1 MADPVLV
8 LGATGTQGGAIAR
21 ELLAAQI
28 TVHALVRNPLSDRA
42 QVLSAAGASLVE
54 GDLRD
59 TASMTRA
66 FADVEA
72 VYAITTPFEHGADE
86 ELKQGQNIAAAAH
99 EAGLP
104 WLILASVAAAD
115 RAPVPHFRSK
125 ARIEQQLMDTDIP
138 WTVVAPSYFYENV
151 LGARTAIP
159 AGRGSEKQSRARAA
173 IRDGR
178 LPIAL
183 PSNKP
188 LHQVALA
195 NLGALV
201 VAILRRREEHLGARV
216 EVAADAPTP
225 EAMASAIGVRYERIP
240 LAELRHGSEDLA
252 AMYEFLA
259 CEGYGIDTTALR
271 DRYPEVSW
279 TSFADWAG
287 NIDWRQP
294 LMPDPR
300 RT

>member
-138 WTVVAPSYFYENV
+138 WTVVAPSYFYEN
-151 LGARTAIP
+151 I
-159 AGRGSEKQSRARAA
+159 RAA

>member
-138 WTVVAPSYFYENV
+138 WTVVAPSYFYENA
-151 LGARTAIP
+151 LGART
-159 AGRGSEKQSRARAA
+159 A

>member
-1 MADPVLV
+1 M
-8 LGATGTQGGAIAR
+8 
-21 ELLAAQI
+21 
-28 TVHALVRNPLSDRA
+28 
-42 QVLSAAGASLVE
+42 
-54 GDLRD
+54 
-59 TASMTRA
+59 
-66 FADVEA
+66 
-72 VYAITTPFEHGADE
+72 
-86 ELKQGQNIAAAAH
+86 
-99 EAGLP
+99 
-104 WLILASVAAAD
+104 
-115 RAPVPHFRSK
+115 
-125 ARIEQQLMDTDIP
+125 
-138 WTVVAPSYFYENV
+138 
-151 LGARTAIP
+151 
-159 AGRGSEKQSRARAA
+159 
-173 IRDGR
+173 
-178 LPIAL
+178 
-183 PSNKP
+183 
-188 LHQVALA
+188 HQVALA

>member
-1 MADPVLV
+1 
-8 LGATGTQGGAIAR
+8 
-21 ELLAAQI
+21 
-28 TVHALVRNPLSDRA
+28 
-42 QVLSAAGASLVE
+42 
-54 GDLRD
+54 
-59 TASMTRA
+59 MTRA

-138 WTVVAPSYFYENV
+138 WTVVAPSYFYENI
-151 LGARTAIP
+151 LG
-159 AGRGSEKQSRARAA
+159 ARAA

-294 LMPDPR
+294 LMPHLKPSGWRFCFAPTPSVWRPFGNRPALRGKHISVSQPMDY
-300 RT
+300 RTPWGAR